1 MATVGRDA
9 EKGEREMKPPPQ
21 NYCRKCLKPLHL
33 GNKVRLCAG
42 CFTLYHTWIKDMD
55 RKVRTFERT
64 MFERR

>member
-1 MATVGRDA
+1 MGY
-9 EKGEREMKPPPQ
+9 PPAPQ
-21 NYCRKCLKPLHL
+21 NYCRKCLKPLNL

-42 CFTLYHTWIKDMD
+42 CFTLYHMWMKDMD